1 MKAIAILPIMQYSL
15 VRCNRSNQLLI
26 MASERI
32 AALEETLRTTYA
44 TLASFAGEILYYLIL
59 IFTADTNS
67 VE

>member
-1 MKAIAILPIMQYSL
+1 VKAIAILPTMQYSL

-44 TLASFAGEILYYLIL
+44 TLASFAGEILYLIL